1 LHKLASTTIFSY
13 INNAN
18 GIDEMSNNIELIE
31 VSQNYSEE
39 KTIVWA
45 LYNGE
50 TYGVSFESGP
60 GQNST
65 LLDCDGIPAFID
77 NSNVELYNEMLDF
90 AKKEA
95 GINE

>member
-1 LHKLASTTIFSY
+1 
-13 INNAN
+13 
-18 GIDEMSNNIELIE
+18 MSNNIELIE

-45 LYNGE
+45 RHFDGVKVYGE
-50 TYGVSFESGP
+50 IYGISFESGP
-60 GQNST
+60 GQKAT

-95 GINE
+95 GIDE